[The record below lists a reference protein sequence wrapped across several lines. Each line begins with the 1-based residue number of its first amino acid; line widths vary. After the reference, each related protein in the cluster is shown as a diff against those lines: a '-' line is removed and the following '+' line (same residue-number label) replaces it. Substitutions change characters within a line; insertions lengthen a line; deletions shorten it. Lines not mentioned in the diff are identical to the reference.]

1 MLWVKGEEAAKGW
14 APLPEVRK
22 IPSEAKSGP
31 SPAKN
36 SIRLVARLTRFLV
49 SSLKITPPKNSSIA
63 PQAKYTE
70 ITRICKFNLTSPT
83 NRKIDCLIL
92 D

>member
-1 MLWVKGEEAAKGW
+1 MLWVKGEEATKGS
-14 APLPEVRK
+14 APLPEVKK

-31 SPAKN
+31 KPAKK

-49 SSLKITPPKNSSIA
+49 SSLKITPPKNSSMA

-70 ITRICKFNLTSPT
+70 ITKICKFNLTSPQK
-83 NRKIDCLIL
+83 RKNNCH
-92 D
+92 